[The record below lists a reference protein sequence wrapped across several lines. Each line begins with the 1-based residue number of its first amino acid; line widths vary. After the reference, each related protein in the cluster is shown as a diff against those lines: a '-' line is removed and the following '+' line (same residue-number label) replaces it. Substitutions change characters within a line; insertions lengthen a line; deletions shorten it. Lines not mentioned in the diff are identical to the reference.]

1 MASFAMLVE
10 PITGANRSDAAAYLA
25 RHEDTAQFLINNL
38 SEHGSRLSAHPNSG
52 NFKLVRRGDTV
63 VAVFCL
69 TRRGNLLVE
78 SDVDCAELVLH
89 TCGAEEG
96 VPLKGFIGSWSS
108 VAPVWRR
115 FKEAHPDF
123 TPAYESK
130 EILYARVLPEDD
142 DELTR
147 DPRVRQL
154 ELSDLDEWLVHST
167 LYLSEVGLPDDATA
181 AQKREG
187 FATLVHHRA
196 AWGLFAGGKLLS
208 RAALNSQ
215 GPMVGQTG
223 AVFTLPGYRR
233 QGLAR
238 STMRHMLS
246 DCRDIHRHRRNILF
260 TGEAD
265 VPAQRLYESLR
276 YERIGSFALIL
287 G

>member
-1 MASFAMLVE
+1 MALFAMVVE
-10 PITGANRSDAAAYLA
+10 PITDANRSEAAAYLA
-25 RHEDTAQFLINNL
+25 RHEDTSQFLINNL
-38 SEHGSRLSAHPNSG
+38 SEHGSRLTAHPNSG

-69 TRRGNLLVE
+69 TRRGNLLVQ
-78 SDVDCAELVLH
+78 SDEDCAELVLH
-89 TCGAEEG
+89 ASGAEEE

-108 VAPVWRR
+108 VAPIWRR

-123 TPAYESK
+123 TSAYESK
-130 EILYARVLPEDD
+130 EILYARVLREDD
-142 DELTR
+142 DELKR
-147 DPRVRQL
+147 DPRVRLL
-154 ELSDLDEWLVHST
+154 ELSDLDEWLAHSA
-167 LYLSEVGLPDDATA
+167 LFRSEVGLPDDVTA
-181 AQKREG
+181 EQKREG
-187 FATLVHHRA
+187 FAALAHNRA
-196 AWGLFAGGKLLS
+196 AWGLFTGGKLLS

-215 GPMVGQTG
+215 GPTVGQTG

-246 DCRDIHRHRRNILF
+246 DCRDIHRHRKNILF

-265 VPAQRLYESLR
+265 VPAQRLYESIR